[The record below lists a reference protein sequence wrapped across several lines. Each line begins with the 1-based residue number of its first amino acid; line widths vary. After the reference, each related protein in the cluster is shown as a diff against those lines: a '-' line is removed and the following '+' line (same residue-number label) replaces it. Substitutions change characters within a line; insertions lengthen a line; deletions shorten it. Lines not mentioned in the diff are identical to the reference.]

1 MIPQIF
7 KYLLL
12 LASVFICKT
21 CGSQTDQVISD
32 QDVWMPM
39 LRGLPIGR
47 DGEIVAEFE
56 VKKGLK
62 IFTRRLGKIRL
73 FLCNI
78 QYLCK
83 SGSVRLSDKEIIKYF
98 LFCS

>member
-1 MIPQIF
+1 MVPKIF

-21 CGSQTDQVISD
+21 CGSQTDQDVSD

-56 VKKGLK
+56 VKKRLK
-62 IFTRRLGKIRL
+62 IFTRRLRKIRL
-73 FLCNI
+73 FLWKI
-78 QYLCK
+78 PTYA
-83 SGSVRLSDKEIIKYF
+83 IIRK
-98 LFCS
+98 CEVE

>member
-1 MIPQIF
+1 MVPKIF

-21 CGSQTDQVISD
+21 CGSQTDQDVSD

-56 VKKGLK
+56 VKKRLK
-62 IFTRRLGKIRL
+62 IFTRRLENIRL
-73 FLCNI
+73 FIWSI
-78 QYLCK
+78 QYL
-83 SGSVRLSDKEIIKYF
+83 DK
-98 LFCS
+98 

>member
-1 MIPQIF
+1 MVPEIF

-21 CGSQTDQVISD
+21 CGSQTDQDVSD

-56 VKKGLK
+56 VKKCLK
-62 IFTRRLGKIRL
+62 IFTRRLRKIRL
-73 FLCNI
+73 FLWNI
-78 QYLCK
+78 RYLCNYQK
-83 SGSVRLSDKEIIKYF
+83 V
-98 LFCS
+98 

>member
-1 MIPQIF
+1 MPAQIKRKQNTTTHIQKHFSLSLSGSQKMVPRIF

-21 CGSQTDQVISD
+21 CGSQTDQDISD

-56 VKKGLK
+56 VKK
-62 IFTRRLGKIRL
+62 
-73 FLCNI
+73 
-78 QYLCK
+78 
-83 SGSVRLSDKEIIKYF
+83 V
-98 LFCS
+98 